1 MSNKWCYE
9 HFISKTKP
17 KNIFK
22 RLYYK
27 IWLMCGVSP
36 SGLYLY
42 NLGHY
47 LKGGKSMIEETK
59 LYAGDE
65 VVEKIKTIKIIDL
78 WNKIAKA
85 YLGSNEYIPKR
96 IKYRMYDEEHSTFT
110 YDEEEYEYYN
120 GEEFLSV
127 PNHHLNDTV
136 EIIEEDKELNAEQ
149 ASVNFEKFQKAFNRV
164 KKELF
169 PLINEMQK
177 IEEDNNKIEKL
188 KHTTKCTGID
198 EDGTYYTN
206 EFTTIELAA
215 KIDEIIDHINNLEKR

>member
-22 RLYYK
+22 RLCYK

-42 NLGHY
+42 NSGHY

-120 GEEFLSV
+120 GKEFLSV

-136 EIIEEDKELNAEQ
+136 EIIEED
-149 ASVNFEKFQKAFNRV
+149 
-164 KKELF
+164 
-169 PLINEMQK
+169 
-177 IEEDNNKIEKL
+177 NNKIEKL
-188 KHTTKCTGID
+188 ERLYILQA
-198 EDGTYYTN
+198 N
-206 EFTTIELAA
+206 ESAMPDTLQDINNKAIMN
-215 KIDEIIDHINNLEKR
+215 KIDEIIDHINNL

>member
-136 EIIEEDKELNAEQ
+136 EIIEED
-149 ASVNFEKFQKAFNRV
+149 
-164 KKELF
+164 
-169 PLINEMQK
+169 
-177 IEEDNNKIEKL
+177 NNKIEKL